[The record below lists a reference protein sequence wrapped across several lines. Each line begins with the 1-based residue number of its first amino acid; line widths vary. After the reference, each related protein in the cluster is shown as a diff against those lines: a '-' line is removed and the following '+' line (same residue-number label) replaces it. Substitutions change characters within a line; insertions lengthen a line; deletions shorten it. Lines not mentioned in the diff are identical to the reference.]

1 MFSLNTILLIAG
13 LICHIVGIPL
23 AEWVD
28 VRWFYLV
35 LLGEGLWLIY
45 ASTKY

>member
-1 MFSLNTILLIAG
+1 MSSFDIILLITG
-13 LICHIVGIPL
+13 LICHIIGIPL

-35 LLGEGLWLIY
+35 LLGEGLWLMY
-45 ASTKY
+45 ARTKY